1 MLWTN
6 ALRLAGLALLCAI
19 CAAPV
24 SSPASAQQSAP
35 VQTPAPETPA
45 EPAQPE
51 APTVVPIEVPE
62 RPALVA
68 RGKAKWD
75 DGFKAITDAFVTLRA
90 EAEKEKLEVG
100 GKPVAVFI
108 QSDDEGFTYEAM
120 LPLAA
125 EPRSGA
131 TFSGSVTAGKSPGG
145 QALKFEHRGA
155 YDDIESTYEAIAA
168 YLDEKGLSAR
178 DELIEEFVNE
188 TIGSDDTNLA
198 VDIYVLLK

>member
-90 EAEKEKLEVG
+90 EAEKELGLRSADRQDHG
-100 GKPVAVFI
+100 GR
-108 QSDDEGFTYEAM
+108 QCGQGGDEG
-120 LPLAA
+120 
-125 EPRSGA
+125 
-131 TFSGSVTAGKSPGG
+131 
-145 QALKFEHRGA
+145 
-155 YDDIESTYEAIAA
+155 
-168 YLDEKGLSAR
+168 SA
-178 DELIEEFVNE
+178 
-188 TIGSDDTNLA
+188 
-198 VDIYVLLK
+198 